1 MIRPTKAQI
10 YWTNKELEFA
20 MKQRFSWVSLMEA
33 GSNGEVA
40 LVPRFSLN
48 NSDIFT
54 ELPSNEPMKPTTDI
68 IKMAIK
74 WGMLMEIDYKGEED
88 EKWDGHD
95 RVIYP
100 LVFGYSKANKP
111 LIRGWHFKGWSVSG
125 GGHLEKEWRM
135 FRFDRILNIT
145 FTGSFFR
152 LAPDGYK
159 MNDKGI
165 HDIVAAADFNDIR
178 NLQAQL
184 LNQNKIDL
192 KDNLELN
199 KINELKVKSL
209 NRNFKLH
216 KPYEGDIIK
225 KKDAKNTRM
234 VFCKPLAANQPWIVI
249 FGINI
254 KKGNTFKVK
263 DELGK
268 MLGTYTSHTSI
279 MASTVDRYKT
289 LEEQI
294 EFRAYAYMDAN

>member
-1 MIRPTKAQI
+1 
-10 YWTNKELEFA
+10 
-20 MKQRFSWVSLMEA
+20 MKQRFNFVTLVESAET
-33 GSNGEVA
+33 GDVA

-54 ELPSNEPMKPTTDI
+54 EMPSNEPMKPTEDI

-74 WGMLMEIDYKGEED
+74 WGMLMQIDYKGEED
-88 EKWDGHD
+88 DQMEGHD

-100 LVFGYSKANKP
+100 LVYGFSKKRKP
-111 LIRGWHFKGWSVSG
+111 LIRGYHFKGWSVSG
-125 GGHLEKEWRM
+125 GGPIEKEWRL
-135 FRFDRILNIT
+135 FRFDRILSIT

-152 LAPDGYK
+152 LAPEGYK
-159 MNDKGI
+159 MDDRGI
-165 HDIVAAADFNDIR
+165 SDIIAAADFSDIR
-178 NLQAQL
+178 NLQSQL

-209 NRNFKLH
+209 NMNFKLH
-216 KPYEGDIIK
+216 KPYEFDLIK

-234 VFCKPLAANQPWIVI
+234 VFCKPLASGQPWIVI

-263 DELGK
+263 DDSGK
-268 MLGTYTSHTSI
+268 MMGSYTSHTSI
-279 MASTVDRYKT
+279 MASTIERYKT
-289 LEEQI
+289 IESQI
-294 EFRAYAYMDAN
+294 EFRAYAYLDAN